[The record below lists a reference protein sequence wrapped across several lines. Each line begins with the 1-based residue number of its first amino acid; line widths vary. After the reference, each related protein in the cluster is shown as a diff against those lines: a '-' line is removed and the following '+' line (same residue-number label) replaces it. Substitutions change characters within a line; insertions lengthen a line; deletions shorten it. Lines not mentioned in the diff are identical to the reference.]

1 MAAIINPRKVAIV
14 GCGFVGSASAF
25 ALMQS
30 GLFSEMVLID
40 VDHDRAEGE
49 ALDIA
54 HGMAFGSPMNIY
66 AGDYSDIDDAAIT
79 VITAGANQAPGETR
93 LDLVNKNVAI
103 FKSIIPQIAE
113 RDYQGILLVVSN
125 PVDILTYVALK
136 LSGMPANRVLGSG
149 TTLDTARFK
158 YALGEHLG
166 VDPRNVH
173 ARIIGEH
180 GDSEI
185 AAWSLANVSGIPL
198 NDFCELRG
206 HTDHERNM
214 DRIAEEVK
222 NAAYEIIK
230 KKRATYYGI
239 AMTVKRICEAI
250 TRDEKPIL
258 PVSNYI
264 DGEYG
269 LHDIVLSMPA
279 VVGASGIEYQVPIKI
294 NETET
299 EQLKASAATLP
310 IRSSTSWTCSVPSP
324 FGAARDRPP
333 ATRGRVAPLCAPVRP
348 LRRPLSASARLIAA
362 GKPGASSRPRL
373 HLHLPV
379 PLQPHKARAFRSKR

>member
-1 MAAIINPRKVAIV
+1 M
-14 GCGFVGSASAF
+14 
-25 ALMQS
+25 
-30 GLFSEMVLID
+30 
-40 VDHDRAEGE
+40 
-49 ALDIA
+49 
-54 HGMAFGSPMNIY
+54 
-66 AGDYSDIDDAAIT
+66 
-79 VITAGANQAPGETR
+79 
-93 LDLVNKNVAI
+93 NKNVAI

-136 LSGMPANRVLGSG
+136 LSGMPP
-149 TTLDTARFK
+149 TACSAAAPRSTPR
-158 YALGEHLG
+158 ASSTPWASTWG

-299 EQLKASAATLP
+299 EQLKASAATL
-310 IRSSTSWTCSVPSP
+310 RSVI
-324 FGAARDRPP
+324 DK
-333 ATRGRVAPLCAPVRP
+333 LD
-348 LRRPLSASARLIAA
+348 L
-362 GKPGASSRPRL
+362 
-373 HLHLPV
+373 
-379 PLQPHKARAFRSKR
+379 